1 MGTLRTL
8 ETTLGTDLDL
18 GTDAATGPFNIA
30 RFARASFQMIFTYTG
45 LEDSAGAIDL
55 QVSNDG
61 TTFTNYP
68 SSTVNYT
75 DASTS
80 AIIELS
86 VISFKFVRFNINNT
100 SGTGG
105 TVTILGNFVEITD

>member
-8 ETTLGTDLDL
+8 ETTMASALSLGADS
-18 GTDAATGPFNIA
+18 ATGAFNIA
-30 RFARASFQMIFTYTG
+30 RFTRASFQMNFTYVGGET
-45 LEDSAGAIDL
+45 SAGTIDL

-61 TTFTNYP
+61 TVFTNYP

-75 DASTS
+75 SSSTS

-100 SGTGG
+100 SGSGG
-105 TVTILGNFVEITD
+105 LVTIIGNFIEITD

>member
-8 ETTLGTDLDL
+8 ETTMATNIDL
-18 GTDAATGPFNIA
+18 GADSATGAFNVA
-30 RFARASFQMIFTYTG
+30 RFNRASFQLIFTYAG
-45 LEDSAGAIDL
+45 LEDSEGAINL
-55 QVSNDG
+55 QVSNNG

-75 DASTS
+75 NAATS

-86 VISFKFVRFNINNT
+86 VISFKFVRFDIAHAT
-100 SGTGG
+100 GTGG
-105 TVTILGNFVEITD
+105 LVTILGNFVEETD